1 MSDIVY
7 LMVSGQQQGVISAG
21 CGTLASVG
29 NRWQIG
35 HEDEIFAFS
44 LANSITST
52 GKGSQLHGLRFC
64 KLIDKSTPLFINAI
78 NNNEQLYMEFYFYRI
93 NRFGRWEKYYYI
105 QLRGA
110 FLSGIQQ
117 QFSENSLDTET
128 ITISYEYILCK
139 HLIANT
145 EFSYLA
151 FPENYNRLFIPP
163 PKTPANNG
171 LKTLNSKGIGRLLAA
186 GGIYNGNID
195 GFRETAEKLGGDAP
209 AGYEQVMNDQTKGTI
224 IALASIAS
232 VFGMGRLGLASEVE
246 KLGQVKVRK
255 PLSVPDS
262 IDATTIATTRQNY
275 RAIAA
280 GVENL
285 SVTQTKTLTQLPKVG
300 SRIIVTKD
308 FGQNDLAA
316 LSAATGDEF
325 AMFTTGGRRLIIRGN
340 ATGVPIGAVEAEEL
354 AAKGWRW
361 SSHVHPDGTLRS
373 SLGDRAILKIFR
385 DHNLNSKSSISDPY
399 GRRFNFSPDGD
410 LISPEWRP

>member
-275 RAIAA
+275 RAIAT
-280 GVENL
+280 GVEDL
-285 SVTQTKTLTQLPKVG
+285 SVAQIKTLTQLPKVG

>member
-7 LMVSGQQQGVISAG
+7 LMVSGQQQGAISDG

-29 NRWQIG
+29 NRCQIG

-52 GKGSQLHGLRFC
+52 GKGSQLQGLRFC
-64 KLIDKSTPLFINAI
+64 KLIDKSTPLFVNAI

-110 FLSGIQQ
+110 FLSSIQH

-151 FPENYNRLFIPP
+151 LPANYNRLFIPP
-163 PKTPANNG
+163 PKTPADNG

-209 AGYEQVMNDQTKGTI
+209 AGYEQVMDNKGLLI
-224 IALASIAS
+224 LGAS
-232 VFGMGRLGLASEVE
+232 VVAGLTMGRMKFPELEELEH
-246 KLGQVKVRK
+246 
-255 PLSVPDS
+255 
-262 IDATTIATTRQNY
+262 
-275 RAIAA
+275 
-280 GVENL
+280 
-285 SVTQTKTLTQLPKVG
+285 
-300 SRIIVTKD
+300 
-308 FGQNDLAA
+308 FGA
-316 LSAATGDEF
+316 
-325 AMFTTGGRRLIIRGN
+325 R
-340 ATGVPIGAVEAEEL
+340 GAVSGRTFNPEL
-354 AAKGWRW
+354 AGGANRE
-361 SSHVHPDGTLRS
+361 PD
-373 SLGDRAILKIFR
+373 
-385 DHNLNSKSSISDPY
+385 N
-399 GRRFNFSPDGD
+399 
-410 LISPEWRP
+410 WWC

>member
-7 LMVSGQQQGVISAG
+7 LMVSGQQQGAISAG
-21 CGTLASVG
+21 CGPLASVG

-151 FPENYNRLFIPP
+151 LPANYNRLFIPP

-171 LKTLNSKGIGRLLAA
+171 LKTLNSKGVGRLLAA
-186 GGIYNGNID
+186 GEIYNGNIE
-195 GFRETAEKLGGDAP
+195 GFREIAEKLGGDAP
-209 AGYEQVMNDQTKGTI
+209 AGYEQVMNDQKKGTI

-300 SRIIVTKD
+300 SIIIVTKD

-354 AAKGWRW
+354 AAKSWRW

>member
-1 MSDIVY
+1 MGDIVY
-7 LMVSGQQQGVISAG
+7 LTIAGELQGAISDG
-21 CGTLASVG
+21 CGTIASVG
-29 NRWQIG
+29 NRWQTG

-44 LANSITST
+44 LSNSITST
-52 GKGSQLHGLRFC
+52 GKGSHLHGLRFC
-64 KLIDKSTPLFINAI
+64 KLIDKSTPLFVNAI
-78 NNNEQLYMEFYFYRI
+78 NNNEQLYMDFYFYRI

-110 FLSGIQQ
+110 FLSGIQSL
-117 QFSENSLDTET
+117 FSTNSLDTET
-128 ITISYEYILCK
+128 ITVSYEFILCK

-151 FPENYNRLFIPP
+151 LPANYNLLFIPR
-163 PKTPANNG
+163 PKTPADNS
-171 LKTLNSKGIGRLLAA
+171 LKTLNSKGVGRLLAA
-186 GGIYNGNID
+186 GGIYNGNIE
-195 GFRETAEKLGGDAP
+195 GFRETAEKLGGDAIK
-209 AGYEQVMNDQTKGTI
+209 GYDHVLNDQTKGTI

-246 KLGQVKVRK
+246 KFGQAKVWK
-255 PLSVPDS
+255 TLSVPDS
-262 IDATTIATTRQNY
+262 IDTTTIATTGQNY

-280 GVENL
+280 GAEDL
-285 SVTQTKTLTQLPKVG
+285 SVAQTKTLTQLPKMG
-300 SRIIVTKD
+300 SRIIVTKG

-340 ATGVPIGAVEAEEL
+340 ATGVPIGIVEAEEL
-354 AAKGWRW
+354 ATKGWRW

-373 SLGDRAILKIFR
+373 SLGDRAILKIFK

>member
-1 MSDIVY
+1 M
-7 LMVSGQQQGVISAG
+7 
-21 CGTLASVG
+21 
-29 NRWQIG
+29 
-35 HEDEIFAFS
+35 
-44 LANSITST
+44 
-52 GKGSQLHGLRFC
+52 
-64 KLIDKSTPLFINAI
+64 
-78 NNNEQLYMEFYFYRI
+78 
-93 NRFGRWEKYYYI
+93 
-105 QLRGA
+105 
-110 FLSGIQQ
+110 
-117 QFSENSLDTET
+117 
-128 ITISYEYILCK
+128 
-139 HLIANT
+139 
-145 EFSYLA
+145 
-151 FPENYNRLFIPP
+151 PENYNRLFIPP
-163 PKTPANNG
+163 PKTPADNG
-171 LKTLNSKGIGRLLAA
+171 LKTLNSKGVGRLLAA
-186 GGIYNGNID
+186 GGIYNGNIE

-209 AGYEQVMNDQTKGTI
+209 AGYDQVMNDQTKGTI

-255 PLSVPDS
+255 PLSVPDN
-262 IDATTIATTRQNY
+262 IDATTIATTGQNY

-280 GVENL
+280 GVEDL
-285 SVTQTKTLTQLPKVG
+285 SVAQIKTLTQLPKVG

>member
-64 KLIDKSTPLFINAI
+64 KLIDKSTPLFVNAI

-110 FLSGIQQ
+110 FLSSIQQ

-145 EFSYLA
+145 EFSYLV

-280 GVENL
+280 GVEDL
-285 SVTQTKTLTQLPKVG
+285 SVAQIKTLTQLPKVG

>member
-7 LMVSGQQQGVISAG
+7 LMVSGQQQGAISDG
-21 CGTLASVG
+21 CGTIASVG

-35 HEDEIFAFS
+35 HEDEIFTFS
-44 LANSITST
+44 LTNNITST
-52 GKGSQLHGLRFC
+52 GAGSHLHGLRFC
-64 KLIDKSTPLFINAI
+64 KLIDKSTPLFVNAI

-93 NRFGRWEKYYYI
+93 NIFGKWEKYYYI

-110 FLSGIQQ
+110 FISAIQY
-117 QFSENSLDTET
+117 QFSENNLDTET
-128 ITISYEYILCK
+128 ITINYEYILCK

-151 FPENYNRLFIPP
+151 LPENYNRLFIPP
-163 PKTPANNG
+163 PKTPADNG
-171 LKTLNSKGIGRLLAA
+171 LNTLNSKGVGRLLAA

-232 VFGMGRLGLASEVE
+232 VFGMGRLGLASELE

-255 PLSVPDS
+255 PLSVPDG
-262 IDATTIATTRQNY
+262 IDATTIATTGQNY

-280 GVENL
+280 GVEDL
-285 SVTQTKTLTQLPKVG
+285 SIAQTKTLTQLPKMG
-300 SRIIVTKD
+300 SRTIVTKG

-361 SSHVHPDGTLRS
+361 SSHVHPDGTLRPS
-373 SLGDRAILKIFR
+373 DGDMFVIKFFR
-385 DHNLNSKSSISDPY
+385 NEKSAISDPY
-399 GRRFNFSPDGD
+399 GKRNMFNQYGTM
-410 LISPEWRP
+410 ISPEWAP

>member
-246 KLGQVKVRK
+246 KLGQVKFRK

-280 GVENL
+280 GVEDL
-285 SVTQTKTLTQLPKVG
+285 SVAQIKTLTQLPKVG

>member
-44 LANSITST
+44 LTNSITST

-209 AGYEQVMNDQTKGTI
+209 AGYEQVMNVQTKGTI

>member
-145 EFSYLA
+145 EFSYLV

-209 AGYEQVMNDQTKGTI
+209 AGYEQVMDNKGLLI
-224 IALASIAS
+224 LGAS
-232 VFGMGRLGLASEVE
+232 VVAGLTMGRMKFPELEELEHFGARGAVSGRTFNPELA
-246 KLGQVKVRK
+246 GG
-255 PLSVPDS
+255 P
-262 IDATTIATTRQNY
+262 I
-275 RAIAA
+275 
-280 GVENL
+280 ENL
-285 SVTQTKTLTQLPKVG
+285 
-300 SRIIVTKD
+300 
-308 FGQNDLAA
+308 
-316 LSAATGDEF
+316 
-325 AMFTTGGRRLIIRGN
+325 TTGGVTINKEGITTVEKHISRFIHDPANDVMISRLKDIEKGKMPPEQVDLNYYTHECREYQRYCNLGWE
-340 ATGVPIGAVEAEEL
+340 TGQ
-354 AAKGWRW
+354 
-361 SSHVHPDGTLRS
+361 
-373 SLGDRAILKIFR
+373 
-385 DHNLNSKSSISDPY
+385 
-399 GRRFNFSPDGD
+399 PDGD
-410 LISPEWRP
+410 AGYDLWNHAHTATLEDYKLKGSLDDLFHPDALNYDN

>member
-7 LMVSGQQQGVISAG
+7 LMVSGQQQGAISDG
-21 CGTLASVG
+21 CGTIASVG

-35 HEDEIFAFS
+35 HEDEIFTFS
-44 LANSITST
+44 LSNSITST
-52 GKGSQLHGLRFC
+52 GRGSHFHGLQFC
-64 KLIDKSTPLFINAI
+64 KLIDKSTPLFVNAI

-110 FLSGIQQ
+110 FLSAIQH
-117 QFSENSLDTET
+117 QFSENNLDTET
-128 ITISYEYILCK
+128 ITINYEYILCK

-151 FPENYNRLFIPP
+151 LPENYNRLFIPRT
-163 PKTPANNG
+163 KTPVDNG
-171 LKTLNSKGIGRLLAA
+171 FKTLNSKGVGRLLAA

-232 VFGMGRLGLASEVE
+232 VFGMGRLGLASELG

-255 PLSVPDS
+255 PLSVPDG
-262 IDATTIATTRQNY
+262 IDATTIATTGQNY

-280 GVENL
+280 SVEDL
-285 SVTQTKTLTQLPKVG
+285 SIAQTKTLTQLPKMG
-300 SRIIVTKD
+300 SRTIVTKG

-373 SLGDRAILKIFR
+373 SLGDRAILKIFK

-410 LISPEWRP
+410 LISPEWIP

>member
-64 KLIDKSTPLFINAI
+64 KLIDKSTPLFVNAI

-145 EFSYLA
+145 EFSYLV

-280 GVENL
+280 GVEDL
-285 SVTQTKTLTQLPKVG
+285 SVAQIKTLTQLPKVG

-316 LSAATGDEF
+316 LSAATGEEF

>member
-64 KLIDKSTPLFINAI
+64 KLIDKSTPLFVNAI

-145 EFSYLA
+145 EFSYLV

-280 GVENL
+280 GVEDL
-285 SVTQTKTLTQLPKVG
+285 SVAQIKTLTQLPKVG

-340 ATGVPIGAVEAEEL
+340 ATGVPIGAVETEEL

>member
-93 NRFGRWEKYYYI
+93 NRSGRWEKYYYI

-280 GVENL
+280 GVEDL
-285 SVTQTKTLTQLPKVG
+285 SVAQIKTLTQLPKVG

-399 GRRFNFSPDGD
+399 GRTFNFSPDGD
-410 LISPEWRP
+410 LISPEWRQ